1 MYVGRHVECL
11 LFLSDFNETFI
22 FSTHFK
28 KYTDVNFFLN
38 LSEGVELFHADR
50 RMEKTD
56 RQTDRQTDRE
66 TDRQRDRQ
74 TDRQTERHDECNSR
88 FSNCAKAPR
97 SQCYENNMRNGITH
111 VATCRG

>member
-1 MYVGRHVECL
+1 M
-11 LFLSDFNETFI
+11 FLSDFNETFI

-56 RQTDRQTDRE
+56 RETDRQTDRE
-66 TDRQRDRQ
+66 TDRQTERQTDREIDRQ
-74 TDRQTERHDECNSR
+74 TDRET
-88 FSNCAKAPR
+88 
-97 SQCYENNMRNGITH
+97 
-111 VATCRG
+111 